1 MRFEPIEP
9 TFGQAS
15 AADVTRIVTVRRVKK
30 LTLMGAECNVGGKY
44 LLYSIQRTGAEFM
57 VESIIRAY
65 TP

>member
-15 AADVTRIVTVRRVKK
+15 AVDVTRVVTVRRVNK
-30 LTLMGAECNVGGKY
+30 LTLMGAECNVGG
-44 LLYSIQRTGAEFM
+44 SICFIRSSAQGAELM